1 MNENDDF
8 LWDGKGEPDRDIA
21 ALQSALARHRWSGK
35 LPAGPLPARTP
46 RWPMTLAASLLGV
59 AALGGAAW
67 WLTRATTV
75 PLAPSAP
82 GPTLYVAEAL
92 EGELHASGDAGDQ
105 RGARLDLALG
115 DRLRTDATSRALVEI
130 GDIGSVELEPD
141 SVLRVERPSAELAAD
156 AEHLLWLERGELT
169 ASIFAAPRLFQVGT
183 PSGLAVDLGC
193 VYSARVQDDGTTRL
207 SVRSGQVS
215 FETPQRRV
223 TVPRGASTRAV
234 PGRGPDT
241 PVWDEAPETWRAA
254 VARLDEAV
262 ATGRALD
269 EPLREVL
276 ATERSDDSLT
286 LWHVLAWAAVPRA
299 SREQVAERLQALVP
313 APAEAPREGCLALD
327 AAALDA
333 WRDALGWSWSAGA
346 LGKFGGKK

>member
-1 MNENDDF
+1 MTDDDEY
-8 LWDGKGEPDRDIA
+8 LWDGKGEPDRDLA
-21 ALQSALARHRWSGK
+21 ALQSELARHRWSGK

-46 RWPMTLAASLLGV
+46 RWPLALAASLLGV

-67 WLTRATTV
+67 WLTRGAAPVT
-75 PLAPSAP
+75 PLTP

-92 EGELHASGDAGDQ
+92 QGELHADGAVRDE
-105 RGARLDLALG
+105 RGARVDLARG
-115 DRLRTDATSRALVEI
+115 DRLRTDATSRARVEI

-141 SVLRVERPSAELAAD
+141 SVLRVEQPGPELAAD

-223 TVPRGASTRAV
+223 TVPHGASTRAV

-241 PVWDEAPETWRAA
+241 PVWDDAPEAWRAA

-262 ATGRALD
+262 ATGRPLD
-269 EPLREVL
+269 ELLREVL

-286 LWHVLAWAAVPRA
+286 LWHVLAWGSVPRPA
-299 SREQVAERLQALVP
+299 RERVAERLDTLVP
-313 APAEAPREGCLALD
+313 APAEAPREDCLALD
-327 AAALDA
+327 AAALGA
-333 WRDALGWSWSAGA
+333 WRDSLGWSWS
-346 LGKFGGKK
+346 FGGFKGGSKK